1 MTDQLLEAYR
11 WIAAQPVDWRAVFVT
26 SHYAGLALALS
37 LALLGDGMGRFELGA
52 ADNDVRRRRDVDDTR
67 LRAAQ

>member
-26 SHYAGLALALS
+26 SHYAGLTLALAM
-37 LALLGDGMGRFELGA
+37 ALLGDGLGIRA
-52 ADNDVRRRRDVDDTR
+52 VSYTH
-67 LRAAQ
+67 LRAHETRR